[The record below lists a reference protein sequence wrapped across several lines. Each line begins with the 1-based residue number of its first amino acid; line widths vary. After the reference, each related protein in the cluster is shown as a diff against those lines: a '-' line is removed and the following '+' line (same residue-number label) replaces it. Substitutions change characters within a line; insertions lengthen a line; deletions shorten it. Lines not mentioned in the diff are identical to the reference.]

1 MTQLT
6 QSSSTSILALGL
18 APGLVL
24 ALALAGCSP
33 GGGAKP
39 AADQGNGQGTGPSGG
54 PSGATAEPATP
65 GDAAPIQEPPVTPTP
80 TTPAGPDV
88 FRVEATPE
96 LQLPLQRAF
105 AAALS
110 RGDATFTVRLVPGT
124 YDAGAISLK
133 DTATPSRIDLV
144 IEGEGPAPAVLRGST
159 LDVAARNVTLRNL
172 VLTGTDSPAPTVSAR
187 VGVAFSATR
196 IALVEAHRRDKQ
208 QRDGL
213 MVLRAAAAGA
223 TATIADS
230 WFVGNQIDGEA
241 AVLATPKEGRG
252 SFDRIEIQNSV
263 FAGNRAA
270 TGIQPWFSKAVRFT
284 GCTVHEPALTEA
296 WLTLNSPVAAV
307 SIEGGIV
314 AAGAP
319 LVDQLTSDDAPR
331 GSFPKVAMRDVV
343 LRVKKEPAADE
354 AERSG
359 VTIGK
364 APAAPGNWDAF
375 SEPAKR
381 AAKPDAAALVKAIP

>member
-6 QSSSTSILALGL
+6 RLSLTLAI
-18 APGLVL
+18 
-24 ALALAGCSP
+24 ALAGCSP
-33 GGGAKP
+33 GGAAKP
-39 AADQGNGQGTGPSGG
+39 AADQANGQAGSASSAGPAGSAGNAGAPAASDANGGTPPSK
-54 PSGATAEPATP
+54 
-65 GDAAPIQEPPVTPTP
+65 EPPVTANPTP
-80 TTPAGPDV
+80 GPDV

-110 RGDATFTVRLVPGT
+110 RGDATFTVRIAPGT

-133 DTATPSRIDLV
+133 DTSTPSRIDLV
-144 IEGEGPAPAVLRGST
+144 IEGEGPAPAVLRGGT

-172 VLTGTDSPAPTVSAR
+172 VVTGADSAAPSVSAR
-187 VGVAFSATR
+187 VGAAFSAVR
-196 IALVEAHRRDKQ
+196 IALVNDHRRDKQ
-208 QRDGL
+208 QRDAL
-213 MVLRAAAAGA
+213 LVLRAAAPGA

-230 WFVGNQIDGEA
+230 WFVGNQVDGEA

-252 SFDRIEIQNSV
+252 TFDRVEVQNSV

-296 WLTLNSPVAAV
+296 WLTLNSPMPAISV
-307 SIEGGIV
+307 EGGIV
-314 AAGAP
+314 AAGVP

-331 GSFPKVAMRDVV
+331 GSFPKVALRDVE
-343 LRVKKEPAADE
+343 LRVKKEPAKDE

-359 VTIGK
+359 GSIGK
-364 APAAPGNWDAF
+364 SPAAPGNWDAF
-375 SEPAKR
+375 SEPAMR
-381 AAKPDAAALVKAIP
+381 AATPDAAALKKAIP